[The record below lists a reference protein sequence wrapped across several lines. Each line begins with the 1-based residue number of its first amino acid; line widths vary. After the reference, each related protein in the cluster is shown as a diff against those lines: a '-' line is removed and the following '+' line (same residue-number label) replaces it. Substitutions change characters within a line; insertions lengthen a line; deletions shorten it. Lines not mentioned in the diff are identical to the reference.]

1 MVFFFYKGIGD
12 FVSAYCNVFVTQ
24 SCTTFGDFSAEEQ
37 PYRRN
42 ETKKKNKKINKN
54 PNKYEKKKYLELKI
68 PAEFYLIFL
77 KNYNKAQK
85 IKIKENKGT

>member
-1 MVFFFYKGIGD
+1 LE
-12 FVSAYCNVFVTQ
+12 
-24 SCTTFGDFSAEEQ
+24 TFQQKNNLTEGMKQ
-37 PYRRN
+37 
-42 ETKKKNKKINKN
+42 KKKNKKINKN